1 MFRNYK
7 RESEAKIANLS
18 HEIEDYRKRVNDSM
32 GVQTQKIAE
41 YENKL
46 LVLSQEIER
55 LNYVLKEHSYEMEL
69 LQKK

>member
-1 MFRNYK
+1 M
-7 RESEAKIANLS
+7 
-18 HEIEDYRKRVNDSM
+18 RVNESM

-69 LQKK
+69 LQKKESQYLG